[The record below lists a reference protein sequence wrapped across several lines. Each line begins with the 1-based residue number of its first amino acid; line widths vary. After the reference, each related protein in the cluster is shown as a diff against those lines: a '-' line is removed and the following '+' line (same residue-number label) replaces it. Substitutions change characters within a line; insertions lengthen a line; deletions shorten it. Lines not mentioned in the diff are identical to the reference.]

1 MYCTFACVPG
11 SCSLSTLFPTQSELD
26 CALEEAQTQQEKEN
40 LVFQCLKKLDER
52 QDLKIPDFQ
61 TGLEWLNTEGPLS
74 LNKELAGKVVLLDFF
89 TYCCINCMHI
99 LPDLHQL
106 EKKHS
111 VKDGLVVVGVHSA
124 KFPNEKF
131 LDNVRSAVLRYDI
144 CHPVVNDSEAH
155 LWHELEVSCWPT
167 LVLLGPRGNLLFS
180 IVGEGHRDRLM
191 LFTDCALRYYGE
203 QGLLKTHAVK
213 IKLYRD
219 SLPTSFLSFPGK
231 VAIDSSEKRLA
242 IADTGHHR
250 ILLLSSTGQL
260 LHVIGGPESGRR
272 DGDLSEASFNSP
284 QGVAIKGDT
293 VYVADTENHLIR
305 KIDLL
310 EGRVSTLA
318 GVGIQ
323 GTDKDGGAMGPQQ
336 PISSPWD
343 VTLGTAG
350 GVEDNVLWIAMAGT
364 HQIWALFLADGK
376 LPKGSESK
384 AGACVRWAGSG
395 SEENRNNSYPH
406 KASFAQPSGLAL
418 APEEPWSCLYVA
430 DSESSTIRTLALK
443 DGAVKLLVGGER
455 DPMNLFAF
463 GDIDG
468 KGVDAKLQHPLG
480 VAWDP
485 EQSLLYV
492 ADSYNH
498 KIKVV
503 DPKTKQCSTLAG
515 TGEAGDTLGPEFNK
529 SCFNEPGGICVGDHG
544 KLLYVAD
551 TNNHQ
556 VKVLDLASKT
566 VSLVRP
572 VYSVPSKPS
581 GPAKAP
587 TLPKSAARKEMPP
600 VAVSAGQTLTMTI
613 ALSLPEGTK
622 LTEEAPSCW
631 ALSSEGNEWLL
642 ESPVVTGDIVDLSKP
657 FSISTKLPAVI
668 KDSNRNPSLTLAVWV
683 YYCMETGNACMMKA
697 ASFNQPLQ
705 ISASPGEE
713 EVTVVLAHA
722 F

>member
-1 MYCTFACVPG
+1 MA
-11 SCSLSTLFPTQSELD
+11 SQCSLSTLFPVQSQLD
-26 CALEEAQTQQEKEN
+26 FALDEATTPQEKEN
-40 LVFQCLKKLDER
+40 LVLQHLKKLDER
-52 QDLKIPDFQ
+52 EDLKIPDFPS
-61 TGLEWLNTEGPLS
+61 GLEWLNTEGPLS

-106 EKKHS
+106 EKNHS

-124 KFPNEKF
+124 KFPNEKV
-131 LDNVRSAVLRYDI
+131 LANVRSAVLRYDI
-144 CHPVVNDSEAH
+144 CHPVVNDSEAR

-167 LVLLGPRGNLLFS
+167 LVLVGPRGNLLFS
-180 IVGEGHRDRLM
+180 LVGEGHRDRMM
-191 LFTDCALRYYGE
+191 LFTDSALRHYGE
-203 QGLLKTHAVK
+203 QGLLKPHTVG

-219 SLPTSFLSFPGK
+219 SLPPSILSFPGK
-231 VAIDSSEKRLA
+231 VAIDDSKKRLA

-250 ILLLSSTGQL
+250 ILVVSSTGQL
-260 LHVIGGPESGRR
+260 THVIGGPESGRH

-293 VYVADTENHLIR
+293 VYVADTKNHLIR

-310 EGRVSTLA
+310 EGKVSTLA
-318 GVGIQ
+318 GVGVQ
-323 GTDKDGGAMGPQQ
+323 GTDKEGGAIGPQQ

-350 GVEDNVLWIAMAGT
+350 GAEDNLLWIAMAGT
-364 HQIWALFLADGK
+364 HQIWAFFLEDGK

-384 AGACVRWAGSG
+384 AGTCIRWAGSG
-395 SEENRNNSYPH
+395 NEENRNNAYPH
-406 KASFAQPSGLAL
+406 KAGFAQPSGLAL
-418 APEEPWSCLYVA
+418 APEEPWRCLYVA

-443 DGAVKLLVGGER
+443 DGGVKLLVGGER
-455 DPMNLFAF
+455 DPLNLFAF
-463 GDIDG
+463 GDVDG

-480 VAWDP
+480 VAWAP

-529 SCFNEPGGICVGDHG
+529 SCFKEPGGICVGDNG
-544 KLLYVAD
+544 KLLYVTD

-556 VKVLDLASKT
+556 VKVLDLVSKT
-566 VSLVRP
+566 VSLFP
-572 VYSVPSKPS
+572 ISMECTDSVPSKLS
-581 GPAKAP
+581 APAKAP
-587 TLPKSAARKEMPP
+587 TLPKSAVRKAMPP
-600 VAVSAGQTLTMTI
+600 VAVSAGQTLILSLT
-613 ALSLPEGTK
+613 LSLPEGSK
-622 LTEEAPSCW
+622 LTDEAPSCW
-631 ALSSEGNEWLL
+631 ALSAEGNEWLL
-642 ESPVVTGDIVDLSKP
+642 DSRVVTGDILDLSKP
-657 FSISTKLPAVI
+657 ISIRTKIPSVMKEAV
-668 KDSNRNPSLTLAVWV
+668 SNPSLTLGVWV
-683 YYCMETGNACMMKA
+683 YYCMEAGKACMMKA
-697 ASFNQPLQ
+697 ASFMLPLQ
-705 ISASPGEE
+705 LSANPGEKE
-713 EVTVVLAHA
+713 IPVVLTHA

>member
-1 MYCTFACVPG
+1 MA
-11 SCSLSTLFPTQSELD
+11 SQCSLSTLFPIQSELD
-26 CALEEAQTQQEKEN
+26 CAVEEAQTQQEKEN

-52 QDLKIPDFQ
+52 EDLKIPDFQ

-213 IKLYRD
+213 VKLYRD

-250 ILLLSSTGQL
+250 ILVVSSTGQL

-272 DGDLSEASFNSP
+272 DGDLSESSFNSP

-566 VSLVRP
+566 VSPFPISTVCTD
-572 VYSVPSKPS
+572 SVPSKPS

-631 ALSSEGNEWLL
+631 ALSAEGNEWLL

-657 FSISTKLPAVI
+657 FSISTKLPAVM
-668 KDSNRNPSLTLAVWV
+668 KDSNINPSLTLAVWV
-683 YYCMETGNACMMKA
+683 YYCMETGKACMMKA
-697 ASFNQPLQ
+697 ASFTQPLQ